1 MQNLLLVYA
10 FKDYQYDATNVLRKS
25 YTPQTLRKDIET
37 MNSNTKNKL
46 LPFWPVSHLDHVT
59 CTSHPI
65 GRLLKGSDDIIKT
78 LVAMSSHFHGLN
90 SI

>member
-10 FKDYQYDATNVLRKS
+10 FKDHQYDATNVLRKS
-25 YTPQTLRKDIET
+25 YTPQTLRKDIE
-37 MNSNTKNKL
+37 MRDW
-46 LPFWPVSHLDHVT
+46 PFWPVSHLDHVT

-90 SI
+90 SL